1 MRHDVIPRDELGAVF
16 ADPWP
21 PVGML
26 TSPFRGGVCE
36 CIFSAGDTLKAITR
50 SSSTMRGPGQA
61 GRRRG
66 SLSVARRR
74 QRHRAGGGS
83 RSHLPSRGSPGIGEA
98 ELKVSLRAAM
108 LTVTI
113 HVEIDGR
120 VLEAERYL
128 TFDWAGPPRQ
138 WPPLEEA
145 ALQAVATNLRM
156 RAPRTV
162 DPD

>member
-1 MRHDVIPRDELGAVF
+1 MHFQRWRYLEGNSEIIVENAWTLTGWTQERLVINGETTAEASGWWRLTQSFSE
-16 ADPWP
+16 PW
-21 PVGML
+21 
-26 TSPFRGGVCE
+26 
-36 CIFSAGDTLKAITR
+36 
-50 SSSTMRGPGQA
+50 
-61 GRRRG
+61 
-66 SLSVARRR
+66 LSR
-74 QRHRAGGGS
+74 
-83 RSHLPSRGSPGIGEA
+83 IGEA

-113 HVEIDGR
+113 HLEIDGR

-128 TFDWAGPPRQ
+128 TFDWAGPRRQ

-145 ALQAVATNLRM
+145 ALQAVVTNLRM